1 MIVNTKIY
9 NGVYNIIITNK
20 TIDVAEVVNKY
31 QLSKSYN
38 IYKGDLNKIAFQIRE
53 HELKHDEIF
62 SGNLIIDK
70 LVDFDLKAMIHGL
83 ELTDNSIYVTNYQSV
98 THNHECLVNNNFLY
112 CSSMV
117 LWIMAQY
124 SRNKYPLF
132 HNLRRSR
139 ILLKR
144 IGDYIK

>member
-1 MIVNTKIY
+1 MNTKIY

-62 SGNLIIDK
+62 SGNLNIDK

-117 LWIMAQY
+117 LWIMSQY

>member
-1 MIVNTKIY
+1 MNTKIY
-9 NGVYNIIITNK
+9 NGVYNIIITTK

-117 LWIMAQY
+117 LWIMSQY

>member
-1 MIVNTKIY
+1 MNTKIY

-117 LWIMAQY
+117 LWVISQY
-124 SRNKYPLF
+124 SRNKYPLL

>member
-1 MIVNTKIY
+1 MNTKIY

-20 TIDVAEVVNKY
+20 TIDVAEVVNKD

-117 LWIMAQY
+117 LWIMSQY

>member
-1 MIVNTKIY
+1 MNTKIY
-9 NGVYNIIITNK
+9 NGVYNIIITYK

-117 LWIMAQY
+117 LWIMSQY

>member
-1 MIVNTKIY
+1 MNTKIY
-9 NGVYNIIITNK
+9 NGVYNIIITTK

-38 IYKGDLNKIAFQIRE
+38 IYKVDLNKFAFQIRE

-117 LWIMAQY
+117 LWIMSQY

-144 IGDYIK
+144 FGDYIK

>member
-1 MIVNTKIY
+1 MNTNIY
-9 NGVYNIIITNK
+9 NGVYNIIITNN
-20 TIDVAEVVNKY
+20 TIDVAEVVTKY
-31 QLSKSYN
+31 QVSKSYN

-117 LWIMAQY
+117 LWIMSQY

>member
-1 MIVNTKIY
+1 MNTKIY

-117 LWIMAQY
+117 LWIMSQY

-139 ILLKR
+139 ILLNR

>member
-1 MIVNTKIY
+1 MNTKIY

-62 SGNLIIDK
+62 SGNLIIDI

-117 LWIMAQY
+117 LWIMSQY

>member
-1 MIVNTKIY
+1 MNTKIY

-117 LWIMAQY
+117 LWIMSQY

-132 HNLRRSR
+132 HNLIRSR

>member
-1 MIVNTKIY
+1 MNTKIY

-62 SGNLIIDK
+62 RTRVQCAPLNGSSHTY
-70 LVDFDLKAMIHGL
+70 MTMQ
-83 ELTDNSIYVTNYQSV
+83 ELSEIKINDPGNYQSV

-117 LWIMAQY
+117 LWIMSQY

>member
-1 MIVNTKIY
+1 MNTKIY

-20 TIDVAEVVNKY
+20 TIDVVEVVKKY
-31 QLSKSYN
+31 KLSNSYN
-38 IYKGDLNKIAFQIRE
+38 IYKGDLNKIAFKIRE

-83 ELTDNSIYVTNYQSV
+83 ELTDNSIYVTNYKSV
-98 THNHECLVNNNFLY
+98 THNHECLVNDNFLY

-117 LWIMAQY
+117 LWIMSQY

-144 IGDYIK
+144 IGDYIQ

>member
-1 MIVNTKIY
+1 MNTKIY

-117 LWIMAQY
+117 LWIMSQY
-124 SRNKYPLF
+124 SRNKYKLF
-132 HNLRRSR
+132 HNLRISR